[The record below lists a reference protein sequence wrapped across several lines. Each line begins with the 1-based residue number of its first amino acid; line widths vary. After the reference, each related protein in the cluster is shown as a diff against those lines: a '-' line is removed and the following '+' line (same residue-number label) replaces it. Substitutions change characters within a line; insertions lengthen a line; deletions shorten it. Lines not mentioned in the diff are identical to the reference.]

1 MIKVSAG
8 LSRKIGG
15 ANYSSKG
22 GSVHL
27 EQEFEAGLIHDPA
40 RLRDGIREL
49 FTLARQ
55 ALEEELEGWEGKP
68 IPAGHTVSGDPE
80 AVAGSSGSSGE
91 AKLEEPPEGEI
102 PVIPGRPKPKGPLAS
117 EKQVNYLGT
126 LCERQRRDL
135 GELCLERYG
144 VDLAWLDRR
153 QATEL
158 IDWLRRAPVLAR

>member
-27 EQEFEAGLIHDPA
+27 EQELDAGVIHDPA

-55 ALEEELEGWEGKP
+55 ALEQELEGGPEKP
-68 IPAGHTVSGDPE
+68 QPATQLVPE
-80 AVAGSSGSSGE
+80 
-91 AKLEEPPEGEI
+91 
-102 PVIPGRPKPKGPLAS
+102 LAAD
-117 EKQVNYLGT
+117 GT
-126 LCERQRRDL
+126 R
-135 GELCLERYG
+135 
-144 VDLAWLDRR
+144 
-153 QATEL
+153 
-158 IDWLRRAPVLAR
+158 RRAPGRDDGREGGAPAGGAPARDFAEDLVAVVESGQVGRRCGIGHATAP

>member
-8 LSRKIGG
+8 LSRKVGE
-15 ANYSSKG
+15 ANYSSRG

-27 EQEFEAGLIHDPA
+27 EQEFDGGVIHEPG

-49 FTLARQ
+49 FALARQ
-55 ALEEELEGWEGKP
+55 ALDEELGQGGEASGSVESPDDSG
-68 IPAGHTVSGDPE
+68 AGNGGDCAGDPCRN
-80 AVAGSSGSSGE
+80 GSR
-91 AKLEEPPEGEI
+91 EGGGT
-102 PVIPGRPKPKGPLAS
+102 VIPGRSRPQGPLAS

-126 LCERQRRDL
+126 LCERQRRDV
-135 GELCLERYG
+135 GELVQERYG
-144 VDLAWLDRR
+144 VDLAWLTRR

>member
-8 LSRKIGG
+8 LSRKVGE
-15 ANYSSKG
+15 ANYSSRG

-27 EQEFEAGLIHDPA
+27 EQEFDAGVIHNPD

-49 FTLARQ
+49 FALARR
-55 ALEEELEGWEGKP
+55 ALEEELGQGDGGGVTDPAGDPGDPPDVGGEGTGRDGVCKSP
-68 IPAGHTVSGDPE
+68 SGDGITVIPA
-80 AVAGSSGSSGE
+80 
-91 AKLEEPPEGEI
+91 
-102 PVIPGRPKPKGPLAS
+102 RPKPRGPLAS

>member
-27 EQEFEAGLIHDPA
+27 EQEFEAGVIHDPA

-55 ALEEELEGWEGKP
+55 ALEEELEGGPEKPQPATQLVPEVAADGTGDGAPSEG
-68 IPAGHTVSGDPE
+68 SWN
-80 AVAGSSGSSGE
+80 
-91 AKLEEPPEGEI
+91 EPPEGGI
-102 PVIPGRPKPKGPLAS
+102 QVIPSRPKPQGPLAS

-135 GELCLERYG
+135 GELCLERCG
-144 VDLAWLDRR
+144 VDVAWLTRR
-153 QATEL
+153 QAAEL

>member
-15 ANYSSKG
+15 ANFSSKG

-27 EQEFEAGLIHDPA
+27 EQEFEAGVIHDPE
-40 RLRDGIREL
+40 RLRHGIREL

-55 ALEEELEGWEGKP
+55 ALEEELEGGEGKAMP
-68 IPAGHTVSGDPE
+68 SGQTMPGDPE
-80 AVAGSSGSSGE
+80 AVAGSSGSSGDS
-91 AKLEEPPEGEI
+91 ALEEPPGGGI
-102 PVIPGRPKPKGPLAS
+102 PMIPSRPKPKGPLAS
-117 EKQVNYLGT
+117 EKQLNYLGT

-144 VDLAWLDRR
+144 VDLPWLDRR

-158 IDWLRRAPVLAR
+158 IDWLRRAPLLAR

>member
-8 LSRKIGG
+8 LSRKVGE
-15 ANYSSKG
+15 ANFSSRG

-27 EQEFEAGLIHDPA
+27 EQEFDAGVIHEPN

-49 FTLARQ
+49 FAIARQ
-55 ALEEELEGWEGKP
+55 ALDEELGQG
-68 IPAGHTVSGDPE
+68 
-80 AVAGSSGSSGE
+80 GE
-91 AKLEEPPEGEI
+91 ASGPVEPHDDSGASNGGDETGDRCRDSYQDGGST
-102 PVIPGRPKPKGPLAS
+102 VIPSRPRSQGPLAS

-126 LCERQRRDL
+126 LCERQRRDV
-135 GELCLERYG
+135 GELCQERYG
-144 VDLAWLDRR
+144 VDLAWLSRR